1 MKPGGLLTAVAVLVV
16 LGGLVWWSNKHPSA
30 GTASKTPPA
39 PKLIAVDAKQ
49 IEGIKLA
56 KSGSDP
62 IELTKLA
69 DSWEIAKPSPMPA
82 DQDAVSMLTGS
93 LATLNADRLI
103 DDHPSSLNEF
113 GLTSPAVEIDV
124 TVKGGKTTKLL
135 IGSDTPAGTGTY
147 AKLESDPKVYTIP
160 TYTKAGFDKT
170 VNDLRDKRLLTFNQD
185 KLTAVA
191 ITGKGGATF
200 EFGKNAQ
207 GDWQITKPKP
217 MRADSLQV
225 DDLIRKLK
233 DAKMDLTSADSDA
246 KAAAAQYASGQ
257 RVGTAS
263 VTDNTGTQNVEIHKG
278 TDAKTP
284 GYYAKSSAVTGF
296 YKIAGDLGD
305 SLGRSVEDYRNKKV
319 FDFGFNEVTKLDI
332 NGISYQKSTDK
343 WMSGSTQ
350 YDAGTLQTVI
360 DKLRD
365 LSASKFSDKMAGMQT
380 LAISVTS
387 GDNHRSEKATI
398 DKDAGSYNAQR
409 DGEPAVYAIDAKDVD
424 DLQKAISG
432 IKQQLSQ
439 SKSAPAK
446 KK

>member
-30 GTASKTPPA
+30 GTASKTPAA
-39 PKLIAVDAKQ
+39 PKLISVDAKQ

-62 IELTKLA
+62 VELVKLA
-69 DSWEIAKPSPMPA
+69 DNWTIAKPTPMPA
-82 DQDAVSMLTGS
+82 DQDAATMLTGS

-103 DDHPSSLNEF
+103 DDHPASLNEF
-113 GLTSPAVEIDV
+113 GLTNPATEVDV
-124 TVKGGKTTKLL
+124 TLKGGKITKLL

-147 AKLESDPKVYTIP
+147 AKLEGDPKVYTIP
-160 TYTKAGFDKT
+160 TSTKAGFDKT

-191 ITGKGGATF
+191 ITGKSGATF

-207 GDWQITKPKP
+207 GEWQITKPKP
-217 MRADSLQV
+217 MRADGLQV

-246 KAAAAQYASGQ
+246 KAAAAQFASGE

-263 VTDNTGTQNVEIHKG
+263 TTDNAGTQTLEIHKPN
-278 TDAKTP
+278 DPKTP
-284 GYYAKSSAVTGF
+284 SYYAKSSAVAGF
-296 YKIAGDLGD
+296 YKVAGDVGD
-305 SLGRSVEDYRNKKV
+305 SLGKSVEDFRNKKV
-319 FDFGFNEVTKLDI
+319 FDFGFNEVTKLDL
-332 NGISYQKSTDK
+332 NGISYQKAADK

-350 YDAGTLQTVI
+350 YDSGTLQTAI

-365 LSASKFSDKMAGMQT
+365 LSASKFQDKMSGAQMLTVG
-380 LAISVTS
+380 VTS
-387 GDNHRSEKATI
+387 GDNHRSEKITI
-398 DKDAGSYNAQR
+398 FKDGAGYNAIR
-409 DGEPAVYAIDAKDVD
+409 DGEPAVYIVDAKDID

-432 IKQQLSQ
+432 IKQQQ
-439 SKSAPAK
+439 QAPPK